1 VSSRYLF
8 GLNALKKKGIDHCIN
23 QIHLGVEQFG
33 KITFGD
39 YSNMKEC
46 LVGFPSNMDEDFG
59 ANSNFDWTNK
69 SDSSDDD
76 DDDVDDDEMD
86 SNFVTNSCDNLD
98 NEFGT

>member
-1 VSSRYLF
+1 
-8 GLNALKKKGIDHCIN
+8 
-23 QIHLGVEQFG
+23 
-33 KITFGD
+33 
-39 YSNMKEC
+39 MKEC

-76 DDDVDDDEMD
+76 DDDVHDDEMD
-86 SNFVTNSCDNLD
+86 SNFVINSCDNLD